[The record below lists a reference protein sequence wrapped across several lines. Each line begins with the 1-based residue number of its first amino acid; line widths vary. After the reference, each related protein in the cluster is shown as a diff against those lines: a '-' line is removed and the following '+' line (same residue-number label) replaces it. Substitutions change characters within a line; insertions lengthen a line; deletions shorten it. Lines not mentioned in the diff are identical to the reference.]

1 MSGPT
6 IDSIAQRTSAGGA
19 ADDRERV
26 VNPIK
31 ALQAF
36 GQSVWLDYLRR
47 SLFTSGEFSR
57 LITEDGLRGVTSNPS
72 IFEKAI
78 AGRTDYL
85 DALQNIER
93 HRDLEP
99 MALYEALAI
108 RDIREAADLL
118 RPVYDATGRADG
130 YVSLEVSPY
139 LAHDTA
145 ATIADARR
153 LWKAVGRDNLMIK
166 VPGTVEGVPAIRQ
179 LISEG
184 VNINIT
190 LLFGVGRYA
199 DVATAY
205 IEGLSTFVGHG
216 GDAATM
222 GSVASFFV
230 SRIDT
235 MVDGMITNR
244 LAAATDASVRT
255 ALTGLLGTVAI
266 ANAKLAYQ
274 RYLEFC
280 GTAAWQ
286 RLAAKGAHPQRLLW
300 ASTSTKNPR
309 YRDVRYVEEL
319 IGRDTVNTIPPATL
333 EAFRDHGRPRASL
346 EEGVENARNVIETLE
361 RVGISLND
369 VTNRLVEDGVA
380 LFSEAFDHLLAAV
393 DAGRRGELRSMLDRQ
408 RYTLPPISPPRSW
421 MLWPIGRP
429 PARRGG
435 YGRVMRRFGP
445 AAMKA
450 TGWTGSAS
458 PTTRWRTSVP

>member
-1 MSGPT
+1 MSNT
-6 IDSIAQRTSAGGA
+6 TTDVIAEPSSASSA
-19 ADDRERV
+19 AGNRGKV

-31 ALQAF
+31 GLQGF

-47 SLFTSGEFSR
+47 SLFTSGEFGR

-78 AGRTDYL
+78 AGSTDYL
-85 DALQNIER
+85 DALQEIER
-93 HRDLEP
+93 RRDLEP

-145 ATIADARR
+145 ATVEGARR
-153 LWKAVGRDNLMIK
+153 LWK
-166 VPGTVEGVPAIRQ
+166 GTAEGVPAIRQ

-184 VNINIT
+184 VNVNIT

-205 IEGLSTFVGHG
+205 IDGLSAFVEHG
-216 GDAATM
+216 GDAAKM

-235 MVDGMITNR
+235 MVDAIITKR
-244 LAAATDASVRT
+244 LATATDASVRT
-255 ALTGLLGTVAI
+255 SLNNLLGTVAI

-274 RYLEFC
+274 RYLDFC

-286 RLAAKGAHPQRLLW
+286 RLA
-300 ASTSTKNPR
+300 
-309 YRDVRYVEEL
+309 
-319 IGRDTVNTIPPATL
+319 
-333 EAFRDHGRPRASL
+333 
-346 EEGVENARNVIETLE
+346 
-361 RVGISLND
+361 
-369 VTNRLVEDGVA
+369 
-380 LFSEAFDHLLAAV
+380 LAA
-393 DAGRRGELRSMLDRQ
+393 
-408 RYTLPPISPPRSW
+408 PIVTAP
-421 MLWPIGRP
+421 
-429 PARRGG
+429 
-435 YGRVMRRFGP
+435 
-445 AAMKA
+445 
-450 TGWTGSAS
+450 
-458 PTTRWRTSVP
+458 

>member
-6 IDSIAQRTSAGGA
+6 IDSIAERTSASGA

-31 ALQAF
+31 GLQAF

-78 AGRTDYL
+78 AGSTDYL
-85 DALQNIER
+85 DALQDIER
-93 HRDLEP
+93 RRDLEP

-145 ATIADARR
+145 ATIEDARR

-166 VPGTVEGVPAIRQ
+166 VPGTAEGVPAIRQ

-184 VNINIT
+184 VNVNIT

-205 IEGLSTFVGHG
+205 IEGLSTFVEHG

-235 MVDGMITNR
+235 MVDAMIAKR
-244 LAAATDASVRT
+244 LATATDASVRT
-255 ALTGLLGTVAI
+255 SLTRSAGNRGDCQRQARVPAL
-266 ANAKLAYQ
+266 
-274 RYLEFC
+274 
-280 GTAAWQ
+280 
-286 RLAAKGAHPQRLLW
+286 P
-300 ASTSTKNPR
+300 
-309 YRDVRYVEEL
+309 
-319 IGRDTVNTIPPATL
+319 
-333 EAFRDHGRPRASL
+333 
-346 EEGVENARNVIETLE
+346 
-361 RVGISLND
+361 GIL
-369 VTNRLVEDGVA
+369 
-380 LFSEAFDHLLAAV
+380 
-393 DAGRRGELRSMLDRQ
+393 
-408 RYTLPPISPPRSW
+408 
-421 MLWPIGRP
+421 
-429 PARRGG
+429 PARRRGNDWPPRVRIPNVSC
-435 YGRVMRRFGP
+435 GRAPVPRTLGT
-445 AAMKA
+445 A
-450 TGWTGSAS
+450 TSA
-458 PTTRWRTSVP
+458 TSKN